1 MPVFKVRRQVD
12 AWVTS
17 VAEVMADDAEQ
28 AAEVARD
35 SEGDLNWEEEG
46 PVEFDA
52 RQFVTLDG
60 EGFEIDGTQ
69 VGDF

>member
-1 MPVFKVRRQVD
+1 MPLFRVRRQVD
-12 AWVTS
+12 AWVTY
-17 VAEVMADDAEQ
+17 VTEVWAVDAEQ

-35 SEGDLNWEEEG
+35 SDGELSWEEEG

-52 RQFVTLDG
+52 RQFITLNA
-60 EGFEIDGTQ
+60 EGDEIDGTQ